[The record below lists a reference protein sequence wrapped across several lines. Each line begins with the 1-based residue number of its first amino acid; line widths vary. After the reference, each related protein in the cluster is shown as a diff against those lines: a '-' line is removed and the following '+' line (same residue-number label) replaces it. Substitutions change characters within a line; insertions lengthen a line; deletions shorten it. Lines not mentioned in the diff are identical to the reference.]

1 MLKWNCCSLLCG
13 MIIKTAVNTPKI
25 IISLKFDTVKY
36 FSANLLFVQV
46 ITGRKG

>member
-1 MLKWNCCSLLCG
+1 V
-13 MIIKTAVNTPKI
+13 IIKTAVNTLKI

-36 FSANLLFVQV
+36 FKANVSSIQV